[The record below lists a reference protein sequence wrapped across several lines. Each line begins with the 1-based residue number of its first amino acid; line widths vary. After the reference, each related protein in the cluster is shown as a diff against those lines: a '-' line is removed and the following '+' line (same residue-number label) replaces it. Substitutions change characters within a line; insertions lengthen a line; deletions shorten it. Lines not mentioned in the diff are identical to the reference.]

1 MTFVDA
7 VVIPAAGAGSRFN
20 ELGKQYPKCCLPYQ
34 EKPIIRHIVER
45 TMHLGKEVR
54 IITSNQEQEDA
65 IRYALE
71 LNGKIDKE
79 IKFFKVDLSLV
90 QGPATSLYAGLHDLD
105 TAIVFLSDAIPVL
118 PDSLDHDANKV
129 YTSIVPDWARW
140 CMVKTVDS
148 HSIKFFDKP
157 QDRPPTN
164 TAACGVYSLKNV
176 KDYIKAFEDLQHSG
190 ETQFSHVFERMQYR
204 YGCSFQAPIWNGELL
219 DFGTLSEYIANRS
232 IRKERVF
239 NNITVDD
246 IGNNTKIVTKRSTDT
261 AKLMAEASF
270 IQNLPQKYSV
280 YYPRVNSI
288 DVEKSM
294 YTMDYIYAPSLRDIA
309 LFLDK
314 SYETWVEIFNSINRF
329 IKLCETSISRESSSY
344 WGSNFLKNV
353 ERLRSANLFLPEIK
367 DKYVRDYAF
376 LENLQSELSARF
388 GDSRTMYHGDLHFAN
403 MFYDFNTKQ
412 LKLVDPRGEFS
423 GHWFYDMAKLMHSVV
438 GKYDYID
445 SQLYSITSDGEAV
458 YYDKGHEQIIKAF
471 RDVFGEETDLLRK
484 LTASLF
490 LTMIPLHKDNPT
502 NMRLFYKEY
511 ERLLNA
517 EETTND

>member
-1 MTFVDA
+1 MSSNDRNA
-7 VVIPAAGAGSRFN
+7 Q
-20 ELGKQYPKCCLPYQ
+20 GKYKIVFAHRVAYQ

-118 PDSLDHDANKV
+118 PDFLDHSANKV

-148 HSIKFFDKP
+148 NSIKFFDKP

-176 KDYIKAFEDLQHSG
+176 KDYIKAFEELQHSG

-280 YYPRVNSI
+280 YYPRINSI

-314 SYETWVEIFNSINRF
+314 SYD
-329 IKLCETSISRESSSY
+329 SSSLE
-344 WGSNFLKNV
+344 SP
-353 ERLRSANLFLPEIK
+353 ER
-367 DKYVRDYAF
+367 D
-376 LENLQSELSARF
+376 
-388 GDSRTMYHGDLHFAN
+388 T
-403 MFYDFNTKQ
+403 
-412 LKLVDPRGEFS
+412 
-423 GHWFYDMAKLMHSVV
+423 
-438 GKYDYID
+438 
-445 SQLYSITSDGEAV
+445 TSKSTG
-458 YYDKGHEQIIKAF
+458 
-471 RDVFGEETDLLRK
+471 
-484 LTASLF
+484 
-490 LTMIPLHKDNPT
+490 
-502 NMRLFYKEY
+502 
-511 ERLLNA
+511 
-517 EETTND
+517 